1 MPSLR
6 PIRTLLGIGA
16 ALQMARDIAERVA
29 SKPRASACM
38 TKQTVNAVAAALDQT
53 ASHMGRDQFLLS
65 FLNDDSQ
72 GRVSAFLQKGKPE
85 SKSR

>member
-1 MPSLR
+1 
-6 PIRTLLGIGA
+6 
-16 ALQMARDIAERVA
+16 
-29 SKPRASACM
+29 M